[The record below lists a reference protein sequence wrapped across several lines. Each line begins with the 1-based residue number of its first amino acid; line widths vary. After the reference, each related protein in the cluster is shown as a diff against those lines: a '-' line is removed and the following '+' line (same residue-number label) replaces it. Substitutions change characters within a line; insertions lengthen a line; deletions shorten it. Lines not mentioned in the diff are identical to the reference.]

1 MRFIRSA
8 ALVLALLALGFSL
21 VAAQEGTPEPVAKE
35 PATEETTPSI
45 PTGAEYT
52 VRAGDTLFRI
62 ALRFNTSV
70 SALANA
76 NGIANPAL
84 IYAGQR
90 LIIPGTSSPEPT
102 ATPEAPASPE
112 TPASPEA
119 PETTQE
125 YVVQRGDTLYRI
137 AVRFGTTIGALARLN
152 NLSNTNLI
160 IPGQRL
166 LIPGAGESVATPAPT
181 TAPVVVQATPTP
193 TPAAPI
199 PGVTFETGI
208 EVFLQGQAPAAI
220 VSQAAQLNLGWIKL
234 TVDWRDLEMV
244 QGSIDFDALD
254 AFIDALADGG
264 FKVMLTVTGAPDWA
278 RPSATQFVL
287 SSVEYGPP
295 DDPATYGAFVGA
307 LAARYAGKVQAYE
320 IWQEPNLRRSWIDGS
335 TTERANA
342 RISNLPYIELLQA
355 AYTGIKE
362 ADPQAAVITA
372 ALAPTGLND
381 RRNAIDDRVFLTELL
396 RQGAA
401 NFSDGV
407 GVQPSGFANPPDT
420 RAPQQAP
427 GVDTHFDNPR
437 FFFLDTLEE
446 YRAILQQ
453 AGQGNRALW
462 VTRFGWGTAEG
473 NALTQPDE
481 NSAFLRYTTPSE
493 QAIYLTRAFALG
505 QELGYVGPMMLYN
518 LNGCQVNNGEA
529 CYYSVIDSTNAARP
543 AFAALQSALNPDSIE
558 TPPVDAPVEATEEA
572 QAPTEAEATAEASG
586 G

>member
-8 ALVLALLALGFSL
+8 ALILALFALGFPL
-21 VAAQEGTPEPVAKE
+21 VAAQEGTPEPAAEEPVA
-35 PATEETTPSI
+35 EETSPVPIGT
-45 PTGAEYT
+45 EYT
-52 VRAGDTLFRI
+52 VQAGDTLFRI
-62 ALRFNTSV
+62 ALRFNTTV
-70 SALANA
+70 SALATA

-90 LIIPGTSSPEPT
+90 LIIPGASPTPVPT
-102 ATPEAPASPE
+102 ATPELTVSPE
-112 TPASPEA
+112 TPEA
-119 PETTQE
+119 TQE

-166 LIPGAGESVATPAPT
+166 LISGAGESVATPSPT
-181 TAPVVVQATPTP
+181 SAPVIVQVTPTSI
-193 TPAAPI
+193 PAAPI

-208 EVFLQGQAPAAI
+208 EVFLQGQEPAAI
-220 VSQAAQLNLGWIKL
+220 VSQAAQLNLDWIKL
-234 TVDWRDLEMV
+234 TIDWRDLEMV
-244 QGSIDFDALD
+244 QGSIDFDTLD
-254 AFIDALADGG
+254 AFVDALAAGG

-278 RPSATQFVL
+278 RPGATQFVL
-287 SSVEYGPP
+287 GSVEYGPP
-295 DDPATYGAFVGA
+295 DDPATYGAFVGT
-307 LAARYAGKVQAYE
+307 LAARYAGRVQAYE
-320 IWQEPNLRRSWIDGS
+320 IWQEPNLRRSWIDGA

-342 RISNLPYIELLQA
+342 RISNLPYIELLKA
-355 AYTGIKE
+355 AYTSIKE

-381 RRNAIDDRVFLTELL
+381 RRNAIDDRIFLTELL

-401 NFSDGV
+401 NFSDGI

-453 AGQGNRALW
+453 AGQGSRALW
-462 VTRFGWGTAEG
+462 ITRFGWGTAEG

-505 QELGYVGPMMLYN
+505 RELGYVGPMVLYN
-518 LNGCQVNNGEA
+518 LNGCLVNNGEA
-529 CYYSVIDSTNAARP
+529 CYYSLIDSTSAARP
-543 AFAALQSALNPDSIE
+543 AFAALQSALNPTSIE
-558 TPPVDAPVEATEEA
+558 VPTEAAPSEATEEA
-572 QAPTEAEATAEASG
+572 SAEAEATPEASG